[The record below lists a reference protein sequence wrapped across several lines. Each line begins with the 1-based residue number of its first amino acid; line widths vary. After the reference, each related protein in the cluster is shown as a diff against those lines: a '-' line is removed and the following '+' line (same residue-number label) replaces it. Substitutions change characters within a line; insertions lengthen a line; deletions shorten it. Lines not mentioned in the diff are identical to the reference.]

1 MRDLE
6 LPGIPK
12 VHRGKVRE
20 VFEVEGQ
27 LLLVATDRISA
38 FDVVLPNSIPHK
50 GRVLTQLSV
59 FWFQQLASIVPNHLI
74 SADVE
79 TFPSQLKPFREE
91 LEGRSMLVRK
101 CRPLAIECVVRG
113 YLAGSGWKEYGE
125 TGAVCEIRLP
135 EGLRQSDQLPQP
147 IFTPATKAVTGHD
160 ENIGFERAAEIVGTE
175 LAKRVRNLSLR
186 LYGQARDYA
195 AQKGIIISD
204 TKFEFGLAD
213 SKLLL
218 IDEVFTPDSSRFW
231 PADQYDPGQ
240 SQPSFDKQ
248 FIRDYLE
255 TLDWDKTPPG
265 PELPDAIVQAT
276 SDRYL
281 QAYRLLTGRDLTT

>member
-175 LAKRVRNLSLR
+175 LAKRVRKPEPSSLWTGSR
-186 LYGQARDYA
+186 LRRS
-195 AQKGIIISD
+195 KGNHY
-204 TKFEFGLAD
+204 F
-213 SKLLL
+213 
-218 IDEVFTPDSSRFW
+218 
-231 PADQYDPGQ
+231 
-240 SQPSFDKQ
+240 
-248 FIRDYLE
+248 
-255 TLDWDKTPPG
+255 
-265 PELPDAIVQAT
+265 
-276 SDRYL
+276 
-281 QAYRLLTGRDLTT
+281 